1 MNAETVTVKTRV
13 LRSDLQQGTQ
23 CVVLW
28 GMAIC
33 IVWAIHAHQLGF
45 ESYVLIGNILVAIG
59 LPIFALLVVKLCQL
73 ASFAFMKRSKRYEF
87 IDDVSRKSSDYTETR
102 VVNMVKD
109 ENGRSIELG
118 ATKSNLALVLAL
130 YALVV
135 LFSLLYKSEVYF
147 IVALVLSVVL
157 VVSSIFVLAR
167 NGFSINKAL
176 QRGRQSQSKDEIDA
190 LSRPEDN
197 DSDLIYASIPNLD
210 ARVSFSRT
218 WALTRL
224 YYIGMWIPLFLAVP
238 LIGQLFAGAFWLGVA
253 VGVVYLFVIEMCALT
268 TFFSLF
274 ERFFPSR

>member
-1 MNAETVTVKTRV
+1 MTVKTRV

-28 GMAIC
+28 GMAIW
-33 IVWAIHAHQLGF
+33 IVWAIHAHQLGL
-45 ESYVLIGNILVAIG
+45 ESYVLIGSFLVAIG

-73 ASFAFMKRSKRYEF
+73 ASFALMKRSKRYEF
-87 IDDVSRKSSDYTETR
+87 IDDVSRKSSDYTETH

-118 ATKSNLALVLAL
+118 ATKSNLALVLVL

-135 LFSLLYKSEVYF
+135 IFSLQYKSEVYF
-147 IVALVLSVVL
+147 IVALVLSVVF
-157 VVSSIFVLAR
+157 VASSISVLAR

-176 QRGRQSQSKDEIDA
+176 NRGSQSQSKNEVDA

-197 DSDLIYASIPNLD
+197 DSDTICTSIPSLNT
-210 ARVSFSRT
+210 RISFSRT

-224 YYIGMWIPLFLAVP
+224 YYLGMWIPLFLAVP
-238 LIGQLFAGAFWLGVA
+238 LIGQLFGGAFWLGVA
-253 VGVVYLFVIEMCALT
+253 VGVVYLFGIEMCALT
-268 TFFSLF
+268 TLFSLF
-274 ERFFPSR
+274 ERFFPSS

>member
-1 MNAETVTVKTRV
+1 MNAETVTVKVRV
-13 LRSDLQQGTQ
+13 LRSDLQQGAQ

-28 GMAIC
+28 GMAIW
-33 IVWAIHAHQLGF
+33 IVWAIHTHQMGL
-45 ESYVLIGNILVAIG
+45 ENYVLIGNFLVAIG

-73 ASFAFMKRSKRYEF
+73 VSFAIMKRSKRYEF
-87 IDDVSRKSSDYTETR
+87 IDDVSRNSSDYTETR

-109 ENGRSIELG
+109 ESGRSIEMG

-157 VVSSIFVLAR
+157 VASSILILAR
-167 NGFSINKAL
+167 NGFSIDKAL
-176 QRGRQSQSKDEIDA
+176 QRGSRSQSKDEIDA
-190 LSRPEDN
+190 LSQPEND
-197 DSDLIYASIPNLD
+197 DSDTAWVSIPNLD
-210 ARVSFSRT
+210 TRVSFSRT

-238 LIGQLFAGAFWLGVA
+238 LIGQLFAGAFWLGVV

-268 TFFSLF
+268 TFFNLF
-274 ERFFPSR
+274 ERFFPSS

>member
-1 MNAETVTVKTRV
+1 MNAETVTIKRRV
-13 LRSDLQQGTQ
+13 SRSDLQQGAQ
-23 CVVLW
+23 CTVLW
-28 GMAIC
+28 GMAIWV
-33 IVWAIHAHQLGF
+33 VWAIHAHQLGL
-45 ESYVLIGNILVAIG
+45 ESHVLIGNILIAIG

-73 ASFAFMKRSKRYEF
+73 VSFAIMKRSKRYEF

-118 ATKSNLALVLAL
+118 ATKSNLVLVLVL

-157 VVSSIFVLAR
+157 VASSISILAR

-176 QRGRQSQSKDEIDA
+176 QRGSQSQSKDEIGA
-190 LSRPEDN
+190 LSQPEDN
-197 DSDLIYASIPNLD
+197 DSDSILVSIPNLD
-210 ARVSFSRT
+210 TRISFSRT

-238 LIGQLFAGAFWLGVA
+238 LIGQLFGEAFWLGVA

-268 TFFSLF
+268 TIFSLF
-274 ERFFPSR
+274 ERFFPSS